1 MEDIRRAPAV
11 GRLDLIDRQL
21 LQALCVDGRAPLS
34 RIAQALEVTARTAT
48 QHYRRLREAG
58 GLRVLARADG
68 LRTVEDTE
76 WMVRL
81 LTQPERAEALADE
94 IAARKD
100 VRWVALVSGGTEI
113 ACKVVAHGGLDAEAL
128 LGRRPAGGS
137 IIRISAQALVSVY
150 RRGVR
155 GWSQI
160 SAALSPE
167 RIAVL
172 APAAFAPAP
181 GAPRPGAPLRLDE
194 ADLEVIGWLGRD
206 GRASYR
212 QLAALTG
219 RDESTVRRRVEALR
233 SAGILEFDLY
243 LDEAVLGHRAGAM
256 LWMDADMALLPEI
269 ARRLSGDFGVCF
281 AAATTGRTNLVAYV
295 TYRDQDGLY
304 ESISR
309 RIGTI
314 PGVRRIEAAP
324 IARTVKR
331 FGAIG

>member
-1 MEDIRRAPAV
+1 MEDKRQARPG

-34 RIAQALEVTARTAT
+34 RIAQALDVTARTAT
-48 QHYRRLREAG
+48 QRYRRLREAG
-58 GLRVLARADG
+58 GLQVRARADG
-68 LRTVEDTE
+68 VRAGADTE

-81 LTQPERAEALADE
+81 LTQPERAVALADE
-94 IAARKD
+94 IAARED

-113 ACKVVAHGGLDAEAL
+113 ACKVVAPGALDAQAL
-128 LGRRPAGGS
+128 LGRRPAGGTV
-137 IIRISAQALVSVY
+137 IRISAQALLSVY

-167 RIAVL
+167 RIAAL
-172 APAAFAPAP
+172 AAAASAAP
-181 GAPRPGAPLRLDE
+181 GAPRPAEPMRLDE

-212 QLAALTG
+212 RLAALTG

-233 SAGILEFDLY
+233 AAGILEFDLY
-243 LDEAVLGHRAGAM
+243 LDEALLGHRAGAM

-269 ARRLSGDFGVCF
+269 AHRFSGEFGVCF
-281 AAATTGRTNLVAYV
+281 AAATTGRTNFVAYV

-304 ESISR
+304 ESITK

-331 FGAIG
+331 FGSVG